1 MTTTQIREAIM
12 IKIYLTTD
20 PATGR
25 GLYDSE
31 ARLLGRYTSIG
42 HAESELGDILR
53 FCSIRS
59 ALDHSNS

>member
-1 MTTTQIREAIM
+1 M

-25 GLYDSE
+25 GLYDNE

-53 FCSIRS
+53 FCSIRN
-59 ALDHSNS
+59 APDHSNS